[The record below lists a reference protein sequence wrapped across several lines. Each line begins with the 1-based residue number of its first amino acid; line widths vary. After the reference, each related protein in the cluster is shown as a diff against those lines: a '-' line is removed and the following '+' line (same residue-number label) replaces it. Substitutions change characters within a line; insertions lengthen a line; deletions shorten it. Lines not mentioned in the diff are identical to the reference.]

1 MRTINLRLSL
11 FCFVALSLGVFAAV
25 EALYGNLAWL
35 WVFVAAFVIA
45 IVLTVIFKRSKWYV
59 AVLVCVFAVVGV
71 LSTYRLYDDTV
82 RREIVEERVTLQG
95 RVTDMARNGNT
106 VNMLYLEDCRT
117 DDYRLPGIVK
127 VPVYNPTD
135 YSTGDIVTFDGTL
148 RSTYVFKS
156 YVDTISLRQRTYYSL
171 DADELIDQQS
181 GNLRLEEIVRKYV
194 YDTVCDYA
202 EPQSAGILYALIT
215 GDRNALDPTVSEMF
229 RLSGIVH
236 LLAVSGLHVGVVTA
250 LFALL
255 LRLFKLRP
263 LCELAILLVPL
274 LFYAYICGFS
284 PSVMRAV
291 IMLCCV
297 YISRALF
304 GKADLLSSLSWAGI
318 VLLLV
323 NPLYLYDAGFK
334 LSFLSVYGIATL
346 YFALS
351 RLIAKCKMP
360 KFAKSLVD
368 SVAMSVSCTVTT
380 AFCLLRLYGETTL
393 IGVLCNIVAIPMVSL
408 AFVLGLVGLLP
419 WVIHYASVPA
429 DYLLRGVVKIADFA
443 SKHDVTK
450 FSIRVS
456 ILCTIVLVVWLFA
469 ACGYVRLTK
478 KSAPWVNGAFAVVL
492 AVVLVFCALP
502 QRATNQAFVAHG
514 YGDNIV
520 VAMSDEGECAVATNF
535 CDEFSLPYAVS
546 FVSKYNVKRIDWY
559 VTDFASCDLKLLK
572 ACVSAE
578 RGDRVIIA
586 DNSGNDE
593 VTKYL
598 VQNGIE
604 LVFAARNTPVGKYV
618 VGTAVYDG
626 GLRAVVLQTGDLT
639 VAKVCGNKTQ
649 VEQFAYLRDD
659 IDVYVT
665 DYAYQTY
672 AAQNKTVLSMY
683 QSKLA
688 FNLGASR
695 YGNFTIRPKDGTIV
709 VGFR

>member
-35 WVFVAAFVIA
+35 LVFVAASVIA

-82 RREIVEERVTLQG
+82 RREIVEEHVTLCG
-95 RVTDMARNGNT
+95 RVTDLNRNGEK
-106 VNMLYLEDCRT
+106 VNVLYLEDCQT
-117 DDYRLPGIVK
+117 DNYCLPGIVK
-127 VPVYNPTD
+127 VAVYNPED
-135 YSTGDIVTFDGTL
+135 FSTGDIVTFHGTLMSQYIFKSHVDSVSLRQKVYYTLDVDSVEDNQKGTL
-148 RSTYVFKS
+148 RP
-156 YVDTISLRQRTYYSL
+156 
-171 DADELIDQQS
+171 DET
-181 GNLRLEEIVRKYV
+181 VRKYV
-194 YDTVCDYA
+194 FDTAYRYA
-202 EPQSAGILYALIT
+202 ESQSAGILYALIT

-263 LCELAILLVPL
+263 LWELAILLVPL

-419 WVIHYASVPA
+419 WVIHYANVPA

-478 KSAPWVNGAFAVVL
+478 KYAPWVNGAFAVVL

-502 QRATNQAFVAHG
+502 QRTTNQAFVAHG

-535 CDEFSLPYAVS
+535 CDEFSL
-546 FVSKYNVKRIDWY
+546 SKYNAKRIDWY

-598 VQNGIE
+598 AQNGIE